1 MDLSALSVAELNK
14 LLSDIPKEISR
25 REKGEKARIRKELE
39 VLAVAH
45 GYTLEELLGD
55 TGATAKR
62 VSKPAAAK
70 YRHPEDSALTWSG
83 RGRKPRWVVEFL
95 AKGGKIESLA
105 I

>member
-25 REKGEKARIRKELE
+25 REKGEKARVRKELE
-39 VLAVAH
+39 ALAAAQ
-45 GYTLEELLGD
+45 GYSLEELLGE

-62 VSKPAAAK
+62 AGKPVTAK
-70 YRHPEDSALTWSG
+70 YRHPNELSLTWSG
-83 RGRKPRWVVEFL
+83 RGRQPRWVAEFL

>member
-25 REKGEKARIRKELE
+25 REKGEKARVRKELE
-39 VLAVAH
+39 ALAAAQ
-45 GYTLEELLGD
+45 GYSLEELLGD
-55 TGATAKR
+55 AGATAKR
-62 VSKPAAAK
+62 ASKPVAAK
-70 YRHPEDSALTWSG
+70 YRHPDEHSLTWSG
-83 RGRKPRWVVEFL
+83 RGRQPKWIAEFL

>member
-14 LLSDIPKEISR
+14 LLLDIPKEISR
-25 REKGEKARIRKELE
+25 REKGDKARVRKELE
-39 VLAVAH
+39 AFAAAQ
-45 GYTLEELLGD
+45 GYSLEELLSD

-62 VSKPAAAK
+62 VSKPVAAK
-70 YRHPEDSALTWSG
+70 YRHPDEHSLTWSG
-83 RGRKPRWVVEFL
+83 RGRQPKWIAEFL

>member
-1 MDLSALSVAELNK
+1 MSVQTCSQSAA
-14 LLSDIPKEISR
+14 LL
-25 REKGEKARIRKELE
+25 
-39 VLAVAH
+39 
-45 GYTLEELLGD
+45 ELLG
-55 TGATAKR
+55 ATAGTGI
-62 VSKPAAAK
+62 VAAMK